1 MSTLKILET
10 IHLPTV
16 HGVFTMSIISYGDEK
31 EHIVL
36 ERCNENRKD
45 KSQFPLVRVHSE
57 CMTGDIFGS
66 HRCDCGEQLEKSL
79 KVIGESDYGMIFYL
93 RQEGRGIGLLNKMK
107 SYNLQEQGY
116 DTIEANHMLG
126 FETDLREYQMVADYL
141 KMQNIDHVTL
151 ITNNPEKCEALRDA
165 NIKVERRPLA
175 TTTRTE
181 NQKYKADKVKKMGH
195 FGH

>member
-1 MSTLKILET
+1 
-10 IHLPTV
+10 
-16 HGVFTMSIISYGDEK
+16 MSIISYGDDL
-31 EHIVL
+31 EHVVL
-36 ERCNENRKD
+36 ERAKD
-45 KSQFPLVRVHSE
+45 TSKVPLVRIHSE
-57 CMTGDIFGS
+57 CLTGDIFGS

-79 KVIGESDYGMIFYL
+79 GIIGKSDHGYIFYL

-126 FETDLREYQMVADYL
+126 FETDLRDYNMVADYL
-141 KMQNIDHVTL
+141 SSKGINSVKL
-151 ITNNPEKCEALRDA
+151 ITNNPAKCEALRSA
-165 NIKVERRPLA
+165 NIEVERQTLP

-181 NQKYKADKVKKMGH
+181 NKRYKDAKVKKMGH

>member
-1 MSTLKILET
+1 MRSTLKILET
-10 IHLPTV
+10 IHLPTD
-16 HGVFTMSIISYGDEK
+16 HGVFNMSIISSGDEK

-36 ERCNENRKD
+36 ERKENTSKP
-45 KSQFPLVRVHSE
+45 PLVRIHSE
-57 CMTGDIFGS
+57 CLTGDIFSS

-79 KVIGESDYGMIFYL
+79 KIIGDSDYGYIFYL

-126 FETDLREYQMVADYL
+126 FETDLREYQMVVDFL
-141 KMQNIDHVTL
+141 TQQDIDHITL
-151 ITNNPEKCEALRDA
+151 ITNNPEKCDALRVA
-165 NIKVERRPLA
+165 NIKVDRQALP

-181 NQKYKADKVKKMGH
+181 NQKYKAVKVKKMGH

>member
-1 MSTLKILET
+1 MNQLKILET
-10 IHLPTV
+10 IHLPTKF
-16 HGVFTMSIISYGDEK
+16 GQFTMSIISGGDQK

-36 ERCNENRKD
+36 ERRKD
-45 KSQFPLVRVHSE
+45 TKAPPLVRIHSE

-79 KVIGESDYGMIFYL
+79 ETIGTSDYGYIFYL

-116 DTIEANHMLG
+116 DTIEANHLLG
-126 FETDLREYQMVADYL
+126 FDTDLRDYQMVADYL
-141 KMQNIDHVTL
+141 KSQDIGKITL
-151 ITNNPEKCEALRDA
+151 ITNNPEKCEALEKA
-165 NIKVERRPLA
+165 GIKVERQPLP
-175 TTTRTE
+175 TTTRNE
-181 NQKYKADKVKKMGH
+181 NKKYKDAKVKKMGH

>member
-1 MSTLKILET
+1 MLKILET
-10 IHLPTV
+10 VHLPTDY
-16 HGVFTMSIISYGDEK
+16 GVFSMSIISYGDDK

-36 ERCNENRKD
+36 ERTSEEMDKD
-45 KSQFPLVRVHSE
+45 IRQPPLVRIHSE
-57 CMTGDIFGS
+57 CMTGDIFSS

-79 KVIGESDYGMIFYL
+79 KTIGNSDNGLIFYL

-141 KMQNIDHVTL
+141 TLKNIKHITL
-151 ITNNPEKCEALRDA
+151 ITNNPEKCEALRTA
-165 NIKVERRPLA
+165 NIEVDRQALP
-175 TTTRTE
+175 TTTRSE
-181 NQKYKADKVKKMGH
+181 NKKYKDVKVRKLGH

>member
-1 MSTLKILET
+1 MNQLKILET
-10 IHLPTV
+10 IHLPTKF
-16 HGVFTMSIISYGDEK
+16 GAFTMSIISGGDDK

-36 ERCNENRKD
+36 ERRTD
-45 KSQFPLVRVHSE
+45 TSGSPLVRIHSE

-79 KVIGESDYGMIFYL
+79 ETIGASDYGFIFYL

-116 DTIEANHMLG
+116 DTIEANHVLG
-126 FETDLREYQMVADYL
+126 FETDLRDYQMVADYL
-141 KMQNIDHVTL
+141 KSQDIDTITL
-151 ITNNPEKCEALRDA
+151 ITNNPEKCEALQKAD
-165 NIKVERRPLA
+165 IKVERRALP
-175 TTTRTE
+175 TTTRNE
-181 NQKYKADKVKKMGH
+181 NKKYKDAKVKKMGH